1 MVGLVRFGL
10 ELTKSARKT
19 YFKSNMCEKVK
30 ALCMVIMRVLV
41 AWMVFKLHSKAVLN
55 VEIKRNLN
63 SYFRV
68 SAVSSGDVNK
78 LF

>member
-1 MVGLVRFGL
+1 
-10 ELTKSARKT
+10 
-19 YFKSNMCEKVK
+19 
-30 ALCMVIMRVLV
+30 
-41 AWMVFKLHSKAVLN
+41 MVFKLHSKAVLN

-63 SYFRV
+63 SYFDV